1 MEVVTQFPLSIISH
15 VSCFCQHFIFSSVL
29 WSCDPHVTLIRW
41 MMALL
46 LLLCFCGSIAA
57 VPPVGTQPEQ
67 VHISY
72 PGESSVF
79 MIDSCLSESDHS
91 KIIFHSLSVCTRVTL
106 MMRLSSGVSTSM
118 VVTWTTV
125 NKTESVVEYGLW
137 GGKLFSHTAKGNS
150 SVFINDGPELRAVY
164 IHRVTLSQ
172 LTPAASYG
180 NLHTCSWTPSVF
192 YMPQIPKIWSS
203 ISCED
208 PYKFAKYWVI
218 IINILH
224 FSTHYSTVL
233 FIFIFF

>member
-1 MEVVTQFPLSIISH
+1 
-15 VSCFCQHFIFSSVL
+15 
-29 WSCDPHVTLIRW
+29 

-46 LLLCFCGSIAA
+46 LLLCLCGSIAA

-79 MIDSCLSESDHS
+79 MIDSCLSERM
-91 KIIFHSLSVCTRVTL
+91 SVVVMSRHVTM
-106 MMRLSSGVSTSM
+106 MMRLSSGVSNSM

-125 NKTESVVEYGLW
+125 NKTESVVEYGVW

-150 SVFINDGPELRAVY
+150 SIFLNEGPEFRTVY

-180 NLHTCSWTPSVF
+180 NLHTCSSTTFSLLHAADAQN
-192 YMPQIPKIWSS
+192 MT
-203 ISCED
+203 ISL
-208 PYKFAKYWVI
+208 V
-218 IINILH
+218 
-224 FSTHYSTVL
+224 
-233 FIFIFF
+233 